1 MSIALEI
8 LAVSAGQPA
17 SLGHWQGQP
26 VLSGIRKVPLLGD
39 TVDVRTT
46 NIAGDGQADMTV
58 HGGADKAVYAYPAD
72 HWPWWK
78 AEANFDAAPAS
89 FGENLTVHGADEHA
103 IRIGDQFAW
112 GQVVLE
118 VSQPRAPCF
127 KFAMFTGR
135 EDLSA
140 RMTVSTR
147 TGWYFRVLK
156 PGAAP
161 LKGTLARLHTGEN
174 QPSVREAFIAVY
186 HPRVMSDVAEKV
198 LAAPALSS
206 AWRSG
211 LQKRLAAALNL

>member
-1 MSIALEI
+1 M
-8 LAVSAGQPA
+8 
-17 SLGHWQGQP
+17 
-26 VLSGIRKVPLLGD
+26 D
-39 TVDVRTT
+39 VDTT
-46 NIAGDGQADMTV
+46 NIAGDGQADLTV

-78 AEANFDAAPAS
+78 AEAGFDAAPAS
-89 FGENLTVHGADEHA
+89 FGENLTLRGADEHA

-112 GQVVLE
+112 GQVILE

-135 EDLSA
+135 EDLPA

-147 TGWYFRVLK
+147 TGWYFRVLQ
-156 PGAAP
+156 PGSAP
-161 LKGTLARLHTGEN
+161 LKGTLARLHTREN

-198 LAAPALSS
+198 LAAPALSG
-206 AWRSG
+206 AWREG
-211 LQKRLAAALNL
+211 LHKRLAAALNR